1 MEKAQIADDA
11 PGIREAFF
19 CREFGGLPQADRR
32 KKKKN
37 EPRAGTNVS
46 RVPRSDQAGGGRDGE
61 HRDRGQAPTAI
72 QSGAPRR
79 AHEDDDRR
87 KTGDEKQNAV
97 EIEHEPG
104 GRRGVES

>member
-1 MEKAQIADDA
+1 MRRALAI
-11 PGIREAFF
+11 AFF
-19 CREFGGLPQADRR
+19 GRELCRLPQTDRR

-37 EPRAGTNVS
+37 EPRAAADVS
-46 RVPRSDQAGGGRDGE
+46 GVPRSDQAGEGPDDE

-79 AHEDDDRR
+79 SHEDDHRR
-87 KTGDEKQNAV
+87 KTGDEKQNAI

-104 GRRGVES
+104 GRTGVES